1 MRFVEQL
8 SRELETKKTHGSGGV
23 EKAQFTS
30 SNAYGKSST
39 VNCYTFAGGATAV
52 TLGKE
57 AKIRHWPVILHA
69 ILIEEGFSNR
79 GGGGRGQT

>member
-1 MRFVEQL
+1 M
-8 SRELETKKTHGSGGV
+8 HGSGGV

-52 TLGKE
+52 T
-57 AKIRHWPVILHA
+57 ILNIYRPLDPA
-69 ILIEEGFSNR
+69 ATFSGSFR
-79 GGGGRGQT
+79 TYCAASQQFVLQV